1 MIINDEG
8 EKKQLTKDEAEA
20 GLQIEILDSL
30 KEVND
35 LLPELGHG
43 EAKRLL
49 LATLSYPLETQDFVD
64 ETVPMKKAYS
74 ACKRITD
81 AMIALGVEVTL
92 ETMLKQQME
101 AQSNE
106 ENGENNG

>member
-1 MIINDEG
+1 MINENG
-8 EKKQLTKDEAEA
+8 EKQELTREEATNA
-20 GLQIEILDSL
+20 LQADILDSI

-49 LATLSYPLETQDFVD
+49 LAALSYPLETQDFSSD
-64 ETVPMKKAYS
+64 KQELRTAYS
-74 ACKRITD
+74 AVKRITD

-92 ETMLKQQME
+92 EAMLKQQLE
-101 AQSNE
+101 TQQN
-106 ENGENNG
+106 ENGENNE